1 MVRAASGLAKKCPAL
16 SQLGS
21 KDELVAARREG
32 DPKLHPLPSIKV
44 LRNPRN
50 TDGVAAGTA
59 WLRIVDG
66 SGQTLEQ
73 APTQATM
80 PFLPMM
86 EACEDSSA
94 GIQVAPMAK
103 IRHSSQYA
111 LAVIHD
117 DLATGDLARV
127 RTYHVRKLSL

>member
-1 MVRAASGLAKKCPAL
+1 MVRAASELTKNALLL

-21 KDELVAARREG
+21 KDEFVAACREG
-32 DPKLHPLPSIKV
+32 DPKLHPLPSIKM

-73 APTQATM
+73 APTQVTLSL
-80 PFLPMM
+80 LPMM
-86 EACEDSSA
+86 KACEDSSA

-127 RTYHVRKLSL
+127 RTHLVRKLSL